1 MVCDLAIRNCVMIDD
16 QGRTINN
23 CSVYINQGKII
34 AINAESS
41 AETYEAK
48 EVLEGEGN
56 LLMPGFVDGHTHSC
70 QQLLRGRTSDE
81 YPMIWTRFLVP
92 FESNLTPENVRA
104 GARLFCLE
112 MIKSGITCFAD
123 AGGVHMEEVAEAV
136 IESGMRGV
144 LCRSS
149 MDIKDSFNAR
159 LCESTKDT
167 LDNGEKF
174 YKAYNGKG
182 EDRVRVFFG
191 LRQVMNCS
199 PELVESTGE
208 LARRYNTGIHAHLC
222 EHKDEVKYCLQK
234 YKMRPAEFLDH
245 MKVLGPNLLTAHN
258 VLLSSHDI
266 HLMSEKDVKVIHCPT
281 ANLSNHGFPKAP
293 EIMERGLHVGL
304 GCDGGSSVPL
314 DMFNEMRVLKYG
326 MVSYFGLPI
335 FDPKVMTNQTLLM
348 LSSEGGAQAVG
359 QPEEIG
365 RIEVGKKADLI
376 IIDIHEPHIRP
387 NQNLL
392 NAVVM
397 CANGNDVKHTIID
410 GKVVMKNRVVLTLDE
425 EKVKVEAEEN
435 MNEVIK
441 VAKFDI

>member
-1 MVCDLAIRNCVMIDD
+1 MRCDMVILNCTMIDN
-16 QGRTINN
+16 QGKSIDN
-23 CSVYINQGKII
+23 CSVYIDQGKII
-34 AINAESS
+34 AINTDSTG
-41 AETYEAK
+41 ETYEAK
-48 EVLEGEGN
+48 EILDGDGN

-104 GARLFCLE
+104 SARLFCLE

-123 AGGVHMEEVAEAV
+123 AGGVHMEEVAEVV

-159 LCESTKDT
+159 LCESTNDT
-167 LDNGEKF
+167 LNKAEEF
-174 YKAYNGKG
+174 YKSYNGKG

-191 LRQVMNCS
+191 LRQLMNCS
-199 PELVESTGE
+199 AELVESTGE
-208 LARRYNTGIHAHLC
+208 LARMYHTGIHMHLC

-245 MKVLGPNLLTAHN
+245 AKVLGPNLLAAHS

-266 HLMSEKDVKVIHCPT
+266 HLMAENDVKVIHCPT
-281 ANLSNHGFPKAP
+281 ANLSNHGFPKTP
-293 EIMERGLHVGL
+293 EILERGLHVGL

-314 DMFNEMRVLKYG
+314 DMFNEMKVLKYG
-326 MVSYFGLPI
+326 MIACFGLPI
-335 FDPKVMTNQTLLM
+335 FDPRIMTNQTLLK
-348 LSSEGGAQAVG
+348 LSSEGGAYAVG
-359 QPEEIG
+359 QQDEIG
-365 RIEVGKKADLI
+365 TIEVGKKADLI
-376 IIDIHEPHIRP
+376 IVNIHEPHIRP

-397 CANGNDVKHTIID
+397 CANGNDVIHTIID
-410 GKVVMKNRVVLTLDE
+410 GKVVMKNRVVITLDE
-425 EKVKVEAEEN
+425 EKIKAEAEEN
-435 MNEVIK
+435 MKDVIK
-441 VAKFDI
+441 IAEFDI